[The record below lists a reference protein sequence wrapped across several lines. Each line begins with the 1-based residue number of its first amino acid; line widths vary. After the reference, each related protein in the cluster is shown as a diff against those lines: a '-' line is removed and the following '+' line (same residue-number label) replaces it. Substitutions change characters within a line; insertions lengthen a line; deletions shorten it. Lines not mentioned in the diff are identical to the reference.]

1 MAENTPGITV
11 LIPTY
16 NRAKVL
22 GETLEAL
29 TRVDRNGIDCSI
41 VVIDNNSNDNT
52 REIAAEYAAKLP
64 LSYLKEVRPGK
75 NCALNKA
82 LRECELKDIV
92 VFKDDDVTPTP
103 NWLQEIVSSVRK
115 WPDIA
120 VFGGKV
126 EVVWPDNKRP
136 EWAVRDWMMGFGFS
150 LIMLTAKRFTRRQI
164 TRSAQIF
171 WVRKHV
177 FQNACQPALEQT

>member
-1 MAENTPGITV
+1 MAENSLGITV

-29 TRVDRNGIDCSI
+29 TRVDRAGLDCSI
-41 VVIDNNSNDNT
+41 VVIDNNSTDAT
-52 REIAAEYAAKLP
+52 AEVVKEYAAKLP

-92 VFKDDDVTPTP
+92 VFTDDDVTPTQ
-103 NWLQEIVSSVRK
+103 NWLQEIASSAKKRPEV
-115 WPDIA
+115 A

-126 EVVWPDNKRP
+126 EVTWPDDKQP
-136 EWAVRDWMMGFGFS
+136 EWATPEWIMASAFRVI
-150 LIMLTAKRFTRRQI
+150 IMLKRRLSTKRRI
-164 TRSAQIF
+164 ARSGRTTGSGKLSL
-171 WVRKHV
+171 RK
-177 FQNACQPALEQT
+177 CRLS

>member
-29 TRVDRNGIDCSI
+29 TRVDRDGIDCSI

-92 VFKDDDVTPTP
+92 VFTDDDVTPTAKLAAR
-103 NWLQEIVSSVRK
+103 NRLFGTEVAGHCRLRWQGGSSV
-115 WPDIA
+115 A
-120 VFGGKV
+120 G
-126 EVVWPDNKRP
+126 
-136 EWAVRDWMMGFGFS
+136 
-150 LIMLTAKRFTRRQI
+150 
-164 TRSAQIF
+164 
-171 WVRKHV
+171 
-177 FQNACQPALEQT
+177 